1 MKNNSDF
8 HFPFE
13 EHLTSDEKELIQNQ
27 VRTIRYSAGQAIRSA
42 GDGCLGILFVTSGV
56 LRVYLSS
63 EEGKEATISRV
74 TAGEPCVLSASC
86 VLSAITFEVQIDAE
100 TDSEVLIL
108 PSSCLSVLMGN
119 NIYVENFIY
128 RSATECFSDVIGA
141 VERLLFFS
149 LEQRLASFL
158 LDESARLKTSTLSL
172 THEQIAQSIGS
183 AREAVSRTLKQMAKT
198 GCLGVLRGEI
208 QILDRKKLYEM
219 VR

>member
-86 VLSAITFEVQIDAE
+86 
-100 TDSEVLIL
+100 VLIL

>member
-1 MKNNSDF
+1 MKNNWDF

-13 EHLTSDEKELIQNQ
+13 EHLTSDEKKLIQNQ
-27 VRTIRYSAGQAIRSA
+27 VRTIRYPAGQAIRSA

-128 RSATECFSDVIGA
+128 RSVSDVIGA